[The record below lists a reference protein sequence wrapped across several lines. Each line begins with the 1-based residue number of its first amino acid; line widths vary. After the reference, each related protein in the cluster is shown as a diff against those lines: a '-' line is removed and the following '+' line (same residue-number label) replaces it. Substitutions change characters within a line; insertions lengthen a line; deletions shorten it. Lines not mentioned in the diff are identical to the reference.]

1 MALSSVALSL
11 HGAFGQNSFPMQIRL
26 QTLLT
31 FVALSLLPLSA
42 AGQGS
47 VSDGLGVQNIGVSDG
62 LSQNNVNGLAL
73 DARGFL
79 WVGTDDGLDR
89 YDGGEFV
96 PVRNVSR
103 GCGLDGG
110 DPCVTRVDVDASG
123 HVWVVG
129 HRGAVFCYSPM
140 ENAYVR
146 LAGRGGESLRLP
158 SEGIVCS
165 ADSVVLLYG
174 CDAGACAFRMS
185 PVGSPECVWQDTVRY
200 CFAAPAPEGV
210 WLYGDGRLSLVGAA
224 GRVRQ
229 LAPSGLTVSASA
241 MTVAGGVALIADGS
255 CSLRRVALPG
265 GEVLP
270 EVSGLPRPVADVV
283 ALSGSLVAAVHS
295 DCGLTIVNAESG
307 AICPRSSLGA
317 DCLASSRVSVV
328 RDSQGGVWFYDGAGA
343 VYHYDALNGI
353 LRRVVIMGPAEA
365 AALPSLRVNVVPDV
379 MVPGIYWI
387 ASLGGGLVRY
397 DENADVAQPVISK
410 RAYVPEYLQCAVQDS
425 AGNLWLGSEGVG
437 LVKISLRRYVSRS
450 LRPGEP
456 LRFSAKNNV
465 VAVLESVDGNV
476 WMGVK
481 NGDIYV
487 YDPNLM
493 RELCH
498 KQSIRPTH
506 MAADSRGRIWVAT
519 DGFGVFVYDLSTFAE
534 LAHYTHSDDNFMSL
548 ASDRVLKVVP
558 DDNGRIWLVMAD
570 GGVDLVE
577 DFRRSETRFRH
588 FFAANAKVTA
598 CDAMLDSEGLLWL
611 ATDRGFICYAPSR
624 LIKDSEDYVT
634 YKFDDEQPAASV
646 RNNEV
651 RTICE
656 DPQKRICVGTA
667 GGGLCRLVFDVGH
680 VRFVRFTERDGLPS
694 NVVSAIVCTDDSTLW
709 VATESGLSR
718 FNLRTEKFSNLRAAE
733 TDFGNLF
740 NSHACAIR
748 SNGNILWGSLDG
760 LVDLDPHMRISD
772 EKGGNAN
779 ISTISVDGK
788 MLVFGG
794 DDGEPSID
802 RPAAFARRVSL
813 PPDFDEL
820 CFRIADMGRSGG
832 RQSDYVY
839 KMEGVDADWEPLDAS
854 RVAEYR
860 RLPPGDYTFRV
871 RNGGNGAETSVIVSV
886 ASNWWS
892 LPIKVLLALAAVAL
906 AFVLPLVI
914 FKILRKQ
921 TAEAIAED
929 KVKAYKSTFMRTIN
943 REVRSPMRMIQNTLA
958 TIKEAKGGMAD
969 ELRPLLFLVEKNM
982 TKISGMVGAMLDKKE
997 SSSSLPLNLENTSM
1011 APFLGDVVKSADI
1024 PADNKK
1030 NISTSLDVP
1039 GGWRVLIDRDKV
1051 SKIVGIL
1058 LTEAYKVTP
1067 ANGCVSVKAYQNKR
1081 QQCAIEVADTGPGVP
1096 YERQDSIFSS
1106 SVEDAPCNDIEVALS
1121 VVADYVKAHHGEVFY
1136 TARPAGGSLMTV
1148 LLPTDYSA
1156 YPDANIVADTVDAG
1170 DADDSADLQPD
1181 SVTSADFSL
1190 PPDPVVLVVNDNE
1203 AVRNFMA
1210 DRLRPYF
1217 HVVVAENARMA
1228 RGKIDA
1234 MMPDAIVCEAH
1245 MDGDDGVELLR
1256 SLKGNF
1262 NSSHVPFFLVS
1273 SPSVSDLG
1281 SDVDCFGAD
1290 GLIVKPINYASL
1302 VARVRRAVARVL
1314 SLRVNFAK
1322 DRGII
1327 RAPQA
1332 DDAAFMATFIENVEV
1347 NAARVNFGI
1356 EELAV
1361 EMKMGR
1367 NDLHRRLVQLT
1378 GCTPGEY
1385 IKLWRLNQAMLA
1397 ITGGRETPVQA
1408 MQNAGVSDV
1417 AYFNKCFMRLYGSA
1431 IAKAMPASIA

>member
-1 MALSSVALSL
+1 M
-11 HGAFGQNSFPMQIRL
+11 M
-26 QTLLT
+26 
-31 FVALSLLPLSA
+31 SLLPSLSM
-42 AGQGS
+42 GQGS

-62 LSQNNVNGLAL
+62 LSQNNVNSLAL
-73 DARGFL
+73 DSRGFL

-96 PVRNVSR
+96 SVRKVSR
-103 GCGLDGG
+103 GDGLDGG
-110 DPCVTRVDVDASG
+110 DPCVTRVNVDASG

-140 ENAYVR
+140 ENVYVR
-146 LAGRGGESLRLP
+146 LTGRDGGSLRLP
-158 SEGIVCS
+158 SGGIVCS

-174 CDAGACAFRMS
+174 CDAGACAFRMPHAGS
-185 PVGSPECVWQDTVRY
+185 PVCVWQDTARY
-200 CFAAPAPEGV
+200 CLSSPTPDGV
-210 WLYGDGRLSLVGAA
+210 WLYGGGRLSLVG
-224 GRVRQ
+224 GGGCLRQ
-229 LAPSGLTVSASA
+229 LSPSGLTGSATSMA
-241 MTVAGGVALIADGS
+241 VAGGVAVFADGS
-255 CSLRRVALPG
+255 CLLRRVALPG

-270 EVSGLPRPVADVV
+270 DVDGLSSPVSDVV
-283 ALSGSLVAAVHS
+283 TLSGSLVAAVHS
-295 DCGLTIVNAESG
+295 DCGVTVVNAESG
-307 AICPRSSLGA
+307 AVCPRSSIGA
-317 DCLASSRVSVV
+317 DCLASARVSVV

-353 LRRVVIMGPAEA
+353 LRRVVIMSPVEA
-365 AALPSLRVNVVPDV
+365 AAVPSLRISVVPDV

-387 ASLGGGLVRY
+387 VSLGGGLVRY
-397 DENADVAQPVISK
+397 DENADKAQPVISK

-437 LVKISLRRYVSRS
+437 LVKISLRRYVSRA

-487 YDPNLM
+487 YDPNLT

-498 KQSIRPTH
+498 KQSVRPTH
-506 MAADSRGRIWVAT
+506 MAADSRGRVWVAT

-534 LAHYTHSDDNFMSL
+534 LAHYTHSDDDFQSL
-548 ASDRVLKVVP
+548 ASDHVLKVVP
-558 DDNGRIWLVMAD
+558 DENGRIWLVMAD
-570 GGVDLVE
+570 GSVDLVE
-577 DFRRSETRFRH
+577 DFRRADARFRH
-588 FFAANAKVTA
+588 FFTSNAKAGVAA

-634 YKFDDEQPAASV
+634 YKFDDEQPTTSV

-651 RTICE
+651 RAICE
-656 DPQKRICVGTA
+656 DPQKRICVGTS

-680 VRFVRFTERDGLPS
+680 VRFVRFTEREGLPS

-718 FNLRTEKFSNLRAAE
+718 FNIRTEKFSNLRAAE

-760 LVDLDPHMRISD
+760 LVDLDPHMRLSD
-772 EKGGNAN
+772 EKGRSVSIA
-779 ISTISVDGK
+779 TISVDGR
-788 MLVFGG
+788 MLVFGEEAG
-794 DDGEPSID
+794 GKVVASID
-802 RPAAFARRVSL
+802 SPAAFAHKVSL

-832 RQSDYVY
+832 RQSDILY
-839 KMEGVDADWEPLDAS
+839 MMDGVDADWVRLDAS
-854 RVAEYR
+854 RVAAYR
-860 RLPPGDYTFRV
+860 RLPSGDYTFRV
-871 RNGGNGAETSVIVSV
+871 RNGSGGAETVVSVSV

-892 LPIKVLLALAAVAL
+892 LPLKVLLALAAVAL
-906 AFVLPLVI
+906 AFVLPLAL
-914 FKILRKQ
+914 FRILRRQ

-997 SSSSLPLNLENTSM
+997 SSSSLPLNLEITSM
-1011 APFLGDVVKSADI
+1011 APFLSDVVKSVDL

-1039 GGWRVLIDRDKV
+1039 GGWRVQIDRDKV

-1058 LTEAYKVTP
+1058 LLEAYKFTP
-1067 ANGCVSVKAYQNKR
+1067 ANGGVSVKAFQNKR
-1081 QQCAIEVADTGPGVP
+1081 QQCVIEVADTGPGVP
-1096 YERQDSIFSS
+1096 YERQDFIFSS
-1106 SVEDAPCNDIEVALS
+1106 SADDAPCNDIEVALS

-1136 TARPAGGSLMTV
+1136 TSRPGGGSLMTV

-1156 YPDANIVADTVDAG
+1156 YPDANIVADTIDAG
-1170 DADDSADLQPD
+1170 DADDGETLQPGCGAASD
-1181 SVTSADFSL
+1181 SATV
-1190 PPDPVVLVVNDNE
+1190 PDPMVLVVNDNE
-1203 AVRNFMA
+1203 VVREFMA

-1234 MMPDAIVCEAH
+1234 MTPDAIICEAH
-1245 MDGDDGVELLR
+1245 MDGDDGIGLLR

-1262 NSSHVPFFLVS
+1262 NYSHVPFFLLH
-1273 SPSVSDLG
+1273 SPSANALG
-1281 SDVDCFGAD
+1281 SDVDCLGAD
-1290 GLIVKPINYASL
+1290 CLIPKPIDYVGL
-1302 VARVRRAVARVL
+1302 VARVRKAVERVMT
-1314 SLRVNFAK
+1314 LRVNFAQ
-1322 DRGII
+1322 DCGMC
-1327 RAPQA
+1327 RAPR
-1332 DDAAFMATFIENVEV
+1332 DGEAAFMAAFVNNVEA
-1347 NAARVNFGI
+1347 NAARANFGI

-1361 EMKMGR
+1361 EMKMDR
-1367 NDLHRRLVQLT
+1367 DDLHRKLVQLT
-1378 GCTPGEY
+1378 GCTAGEY
-1385 IKLWRLNQAMLA
+1385 IKLWRLNQAMQD
-1397 ITGGRETPVQA
+1397 ITSGRETPVQA
-1408 MQNAGVSDV
+1408 MQNAGVADV

-1431 IAKAMPASIA
+1431 LVKAMPASIA

>member
-1 MALSSVALSL
+1 M
-11 HGAFGQNSFPMQIRL
+11 
-26 QTLLT
+26 
-31 FVALSLLPLSA
+31 SLLPSLI

-96 PVRNVSR
+96 SVRKVSR
-103 GCGLDGG
+103 GGGPDGG
-110 DPCVTRVDVDASG
+110 DPCVTRVNVDASG

-146 LAGRGGESLRLP
+146 LEGRGGESLRLP
-158 SEGIVCS
+158 SEGIICS

-174 CDAGACAFRMS
+174 CDAGACAFRM
-185 PVGSPECVWQDTVRY
+185 PHKGNPECVWQDTVRY
-200 CFAAPAPEGV
+200 CFAASAPEGV

-224 GRVRQ
+224 GCVRQ
-229 LAPSGLTVSASA
+229 LAPAGLTGSASA
-241 MTVAGGVALIADGS
+241 MAVTGGVALFADGS
-255 CSLRRVALPG
+255 CSLRRVALPS
-265 GEVLP
+265 GEALP
-270 EVSGLPRPVADVV
+270 EISGLPSPVADVV

-307 AICPRSSLGA
+307 VIRPHSSLGV

-353 LRRVVIMGPAEA
+353 LRRVVLLDPAEA
-365 AALPSLRVNVVPDV
+365 AALPSLSINVVPDV

-397 DENADVAQPVISK
+397 DENADVAQHVISK

-487 YDPNLM
+487 YDSKLM

-534 LAHYTHSDDNFMSL
+534 LAHYTHSDDNYLSL

-588 FFAANAKVTA
+588 FFTANAQAKVTA

-651 RTICE
+651 RAICE

-680 VRFVRFTERDGLPS
+680 VRFIRFTECDGLPS

-772 EKGGNAN
+772 EKGGKAN

-802 RPAAFARRVSL
+802 RPAAFAPRVSL

-839 KMEGVDADWEPLDAS
+839 KMDGIDADWVPLDAS

-860 RLPPGDYTFRV
+860 SLPSGDYTFRV
-871 RNGGNGAETSVIVSV
+871 RNVGTGAETSVIVSV

-892 LPIKVLLALAAVAL
+892 LPIKALLALAAVAL
-906 AFVLPLVI
+906 AFVLPLAI

-929 KVKAYKSTFMRTIN
+929 EVNAYKSTFLRTIN
-943 REVRSPMRMIQNTLA
+943 REVRSPMRMIQNALD

-969 ELRPLLFLVEKNM
+969 ELRPLLFLIEKNM

-1011 APFLGDVVKSADI
+1011 APFLGDVVKSVDI

-1058 LTEAYKVTP
+1058 LSEAYKFTP
-1067 ANGCVSVKAYQNKR
+1067 ENGCVSVKAYQNKR

-1106 SVEDAPCNDIEVALS
+1106 GVKDAPCNDVEVALS

-1136 TARPAGGSLMTV
+1136 NARPAGGSLMTV

-1156 YPDANIVADTVDAG
+1156 YSDANIVTDTIDTG
-1170 DADDSADLQPD
+1170 DTEDSADLQPD
-1181 SVTSADFSL
+1181 SVTASDFA
-1190 PPDPVVLVVNDNE
+1190 PTPDPIVLIVNDNE
-1203 AVRNFMA
+1203 VVRNFMA

-1217 HVVVAENARMA
+1217 HVVVAESARMA

-1256 SLKGNF
+1256 YLKGNF

-1273 SPSVSDLG
+1273 SPSVSALG
-1281 SDVDCFGAD
+1281 SDIDCFGAD
-1290 GLIVKPINYASL
+1290 GLISKPINYVSL
-1302 VARVRRAVARVL
+1302 VARVRKAVARVI
-1314 SLRVNFAK
+1314 SLRINFAK
-1322 DRGII
+1322 DRGMS
-1327 RAPQA
+1327 RAPRA
-1332 DDAAFMATFIENVEV
+1332 DEAAFMATFIQNVEV

-1361 EMKMGR
+1361 EMKMDR
-1367 NDLHRRLVQLT
+1367 NDLHRRLVLLT

-1397 ITGGRETPVQA
+1397 ITSGRETPVQA
-1408 MQNAGVSDV
+1408 MQNAGVADV

-1431 IAKAMPASIA
+1431 VAKAMPASIA